1 MIIANFEKYKTE
13 INVYGLDQYDYGQQ
27 LELHGLSLPK
37 AVEVHFAV
45 DKSTADA
52 ERRVGITK
60 DGVTTVAIPDKMLE
74 QSRPIV
80 AYVYVTDAVS
90 GKTVRKVT
98 MPINPRQKPQDFV
111 SPDDPLKDDPFR
123 DAVMAV
129 SDAAE
134 RAKTSEKSA
143 EAWTHGSTDYPE
155 RDMDN
160 ARYYAEQAKE
170 AYGQIS
176 DDAKKQIDEYIK
188 RKEDEL
194 KGDPGNDGI
203 TPHIGEN
210 GNWYIGDT
218 DTGINAHGI
227 PGNDG
232 ITPHIGENGNW
243 YIGDVDTGM
252 ASKGADGQ
260 DGSDGKSAYQ
270 YAQEGGY
277 TGTESK
283 FADKLAKEIPD
294 KLPNPQKLIFSGAVT
309 AEYDGSG
316 SVMVT
321 IPEGSGGSGGTVRI
335 EKLSTDTTVE
345 LEANKLYIFPEMVEL
360 TITLSEP
367 TDIGIANEYHFVFQS
382 GATATTLSIP
392 DTVKL
397 PSNFSV
403 DASKIYEISILEGCL
418 CVQSWAVR

>member
-1 MIIANFEKYKTE
+1 MIVDFSTNDWTKPI
-13 INVYGLDQYDYGQQ
+13 YGLDQYDYGQT
-27 LELHGLSLPK
+27 LELHGLSLPE
-37 AVEVHFAV
+37 AVEVHFAIE
-45 DKSTADA
+45 KSAADA
-52 ERRVGITK
+52 ERRVGTTK

-80 AYVYVTDAVS
+80 AYVYVSDSVS
-90 GKTVRKVT
+90 GKTVRKIN
-98 MPINPRQKPQDFV
+98 MPINPRQKPEEFI
-111 SPDDPLKDDPFR
+111 SPDDPLKEDPFR
-123 DAVMAV
+123 DAVAAV
-129 SDAAE
+129 VDAAE
-134 RAKTSEKSA
+134 RAETSEKSA

-170 AYGQIS
+170 AYRQIS

-252 ASKGADGQ
+252 ASKGADGK

-277 TGTESK
+277 TGTESE
-283 FADKLAKEIPD
+283 FAEKLAKEIPD
-294 KLPNPQKLIFSGAVT
+294 KLPNPQKLTFTGGVT

-316 SVMVT
+316 AVTVT
-321 IPEGSGGSGGTVRI
+321 IPESGGGTVRI
-335 EKLSTDTTVE
+335 EKGSTDTTVE
-345 LEANKLYIFPEMVEL
+345 LEPNKLYIFPEMAEL
-360 TITLSEP
+360 TLAFAEPSDTGIT
-367 TDIGIANEYHFVFQS
+367 NEYHVVFQS
-382 GATATTLSIP
+382 GETATSLTIP

-397 PSNFSV
+397 PSSFSV
-403 DASKIYEISILEGCL
+403 DANKIYELSVMENCL
-418 CVQSWAVR
+418 TYQSWDVSASA